1 VIQPDRAESVMQV
14 EVLIIPGR
22 RDFLVDIVLAE
33 YLPVRVDVFFHNIH
47 IISRIQLHQY
57 YRQLAC
63 NVKDPKGVNYV
74 FAFGGGAFGRGFL
87 IDTVA
92 EGSYLISMESS
103 GSSFQWALR
112 SLLSQLK
119 VYSQLTIKKFS
130 DSS

>member
-1 VIQPDRAESVMQV
+1 LFSVIQPDRAESVMQV

-92 EGSYLISMESS
+92 ERVVLDLDGILRVFVPLGLAQLIITVEGIWS
-103 GSSFQWALR
+103 
-112 SLLSQLK
+112 
-119 VYSQLTIKKFS
+119 IDDKKI
-130 DSS
+130 

>member
-1 VIQPDRAESVMQV
+1 LFSVIQPDRAESVMQV

-92 EGSYLISMESS
+92 EGVVLDLDGILRVFVPVGLAQLIITVE
-103 GSSFQWALR
+103 G
-112 SLLSQLK
+112 
-119 VYSQLTIKKFS
+119 I
-130 DSS
+130 